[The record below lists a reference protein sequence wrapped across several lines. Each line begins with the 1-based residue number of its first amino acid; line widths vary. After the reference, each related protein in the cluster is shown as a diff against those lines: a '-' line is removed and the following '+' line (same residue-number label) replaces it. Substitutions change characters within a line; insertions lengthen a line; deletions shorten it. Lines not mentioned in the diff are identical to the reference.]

1 MTNLQAAVGCGQLKN
16 INWIIKRKR
25 EIGKRYISILK
36 KTNKIYIQVQ
46 KLKYA
51 QNIFW
56 VFGVLLKKN
65 TKISR
70 DKMVDMLL
78 KYNIQTR
85 NFFLPMHKQNIFKKI
100 NLFSKNKKL
109 RNSEYLSAK
118 GFYLPS
124 GLGISNKQIN
134 FVGKTLLKILETKN

>member
-1 MTNLQAAVGCGQLKN
+1 
-16 INWIIKRKR
+16 
-25 EIGKRYISILK
+25 
-36 KTNKIYIQVQ
+36 
-46 KLKYA
+46 
-51 QNIFW
+51 
-56 VFGVLLKKN
+56 
-65 TKISR
+65 
-70 DKMVDMLL
+70 MLL

-85 NFFLPMHKQNIFKKI
+85 NFFLPMHKQNIFKKR